1 MRIFQNIVYLCGVIV
16 TFDQAYLKELY
27 DKGKTSDKKHRFQP
41 DIIKRYQQRIKT
53 LEAAPRI
60 ETLYQIKSLNYEV
73 LSGDKAGI
81 SSIRVNDKYR
91 IEFAVSLLDNPVVTI
106 CNILELSNHYK

>member
-1 MRIFQNIVYLCGVIV
+1 MRIFGYFVYFCGMIV
-16 TFDQAYLKELY
+16 TFEQKYLKELY
-27 DKGKTSDKKHRFQP
+27 DQGKTSDKKHRFQP

-73 LSGDKAGI
+73 LSGDKDGI

-91 IEFAVSLLDNPVVTI
+91 IEFTVSLSDTPVVTI

>member
-1 MRIFQNIVYLCGVIV
+1 MYLCLVKV
-16 TFDQAYLKELY
+16 TFDKTYLKELY
-27 DKGKTSDKKHRFQP
+27 DQGTTSDKKHRFQP
-41 DIIKRYQQRIKT
+41 DIVKRYQQRIKT
-53 LEAAPRI
+53 LVSAPRI

-91 IEFAVSLLDNPVVTI
+91 IEFTVNTSEEPLVTI